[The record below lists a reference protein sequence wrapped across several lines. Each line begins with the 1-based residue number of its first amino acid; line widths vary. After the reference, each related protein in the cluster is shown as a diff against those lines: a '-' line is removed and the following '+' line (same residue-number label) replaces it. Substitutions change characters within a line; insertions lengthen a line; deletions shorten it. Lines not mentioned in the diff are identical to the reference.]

1 MTLSNDS
8 NDYAAATRRAESALT
23 NALETWKNGL
33 NALTAAL
40 PTSPAVGKLPQV
52 DATEA
57 LERQLN
63 LIQQLV
69 DVNAGY
75 ARQLA
80 EATNTVNDAVRQHLE
95 GLSSVMQQQVQSV
108 SETTQRNVERLEE
121 TVHETADQAEQVQRE
136 ARERAA
142 KVEREQRQQAA
153 KAESDQ
159 RRQTAKVEREQRE
172 QAEQAEREKRQ
183 QAQKAQR
190 EKRQQARERYSNL
203 NKNELS
209 DEAAKRNL
217 PKTGNVDELV
227 DRLVEH
233 DLNK

>member
-8 NDYAAATRRAESALT
+8 NDYTAATRRAESALT

-40 PTSPAVGKLPQV
+40 PTPPAVGTFPQV

-69 DVNAGY
+69 EVNAGY

-80 EATNTVNDAVRQHLE
+80 EATNTVNSAVRQHLE
-95 GLSSVMQQQVQSV
+95 GLNSVMLQQVQSV
-108 SETTQRNVERLEE
+108 SEVTQGNVERLEE
-121 TVHETADQAEQVQRE
+121 RIHETADQAERVQRE
-136 ARERAA
+136 AREQAER
-142 KVEREQRQQAA
+142 VQREQREQAA
-153 KAESDQ
+153 KAE
-159 RRQTAKVEREQRE
+159 RQQRE

-209 DEAAKRNL
+209 DEAAKRDL
-217 PKTGNVDELV
+217 PKSGTVDELV